1 MEKLEADLR
10 QLCADAPHWQQIQI
24 QVFWYGVIMWAM
36 AALDSKKTYSAALKP
51 IQEIIAIADAEPSSW
66 PTEWLEPYFKK
77 FVDAELNQD
86 QLQDFLEHLD
96 TLFRDCIATDLDVYS
111 TLANGELLTQ
121 EQWKRL
127 YDAVAFLP
135 PAVNQPNNETHIAHT
150 APATVAA
157 LAALASQPPQQPHTI
172 PAEHPKPR
180 YARAR
185 TRRTHG
191 RRAITPIRGR
201 RAHTRH
207 HHAAQPL
214 TIIKTK

>member
-10 QLCADAPHWQQIQI
+10 QLCADAPHWQQIQL

-36 AALDSKKTYSAALKP
+36 DVLESKKTYATALIP
-51 IQEIIAIADAEPSSW
+51 IQEIIATADAEPSSW
-66 PTEWLEPYFKK
+66 PTEWLEPFLTQ
-77 FVDAELNQD
+77 FIALNMNQE
-86 QLQDFLEHLD
+86 QLQDFLEQLD
-96 TLFRDCIATDLDVYS
+96 TLFRDCVPTDLDVYS
-111 TLANGELLTQ
+111 TLANGEILTQ

-135 PAVNQPNNETHIAHT
+135 PAVNQPTNETHIAHT
-150 APATVAA
+150 APA
-157 LAALASQPPQQPHTI
+157 ASAMQHQAQQAQQPHTI
-172 PAEHPKPR
+172 PAEKPKSR
-180 YARAR
+180 YARAK

-191 RRAITPIRGR
+191 RRAVTPIRGR

-207 HHAAQPL
+207 HHTAVPL

>member
-24 QVFWYGVIMWAM
+24 QIFWYGVIMWAIDT
-36 AALDSKKTYSAALKP
+36 LESKKTYKDAKKP
-51 IQEIIAIADAEPSSW
+51 IQEIITMADAEPSSW
-66 PTEWLEPYFKK
+66 PTAWLEPYLQQFI
-77 FVDAELNQD
+77 DANMNQD
-86 QLQDFLEHLD
+86 QVQDLLEHLD
-96 TLFRDCIATDLDVYS
+96 TLFRDCIPTDLDVYS

-121 EQWKRL
+121 DQWTRL

-135 PAVNQPNNETHIAHT
+135 PAVNQPTNETHIAHT
-150 APATVAA
+150 APANG
-157 LAALASQPPQQPHTI
+157 PPQPAQKAHTM
-172 PAEHPKPR
+172 PTEHLKPK
-180 YARAR
+180 YARAK

-207 HHAAQPL
+207 HHSAVPVQ
-214 TIIKTK
+214 IIKTK